1 MYTRLIDWLSDDRN
15 AWPVV
20 VVALVIVSYVAFH

>member
-1 MYTRLIDWLSDDRN
+1 MYGKLIAWLQDDRN
-15 AWPVV
+15 AWGVV

>member
-1 MYTRLIDWLSDDRN
+1 MYRQLIAWLQDDRN
-15 AWPVV
+15 AWAVV

>member
-1 MYTRLIDWLSDDRN
+1 MYRQLIVWLSDDRH
-15 AWPVV
+15 AWAVV